1 MPLNKKDYFYNATTR
16 KVVAIFGSLF
26 NSIYI
31 HRQIGEDKSSSERV
45 PLMFAPRN
53 KLLERI
59 ESSEKIDKERVAVRL
74 PRMSFDMTSLS
85 FDENGR
91 LNRINRIPLNNTGTT
106 IWNSVPYIM
115 GMTLNVVSNSLE
127 DVLQIVEQI
136 IPMFSPEYSLSV
148 NDIEAPGKSSDLS
161 IKLVSI
167 SPSDEYEGEVASR
180 RVVLWTL
187 DFEVK
192 VRFAG
197 APIEVKRIESV
208 DVNFI
213 DLNNLEFMSNLHVDS
228 NGAVTITNDYEQQ
241 ITNDS
246 P

>member
-16 KVVAIFGSLF
+16 KVVAVFGSIF

-31 HRQIGEDKSSSERV
+31 HRQIGEDRSSSERV

-53 KLLERI
+53 KLLERV
-59 ESSEKIDKERVAVRL
+59 ESSENISKERIAIRL
-74 PRMSFDMTSLS
+74 PRMSFEMTSLS
-85 FDENGR
+85 FDENAR
-91 LNRINRIPLNNTGTT
+91 LNRINKIPLTSETT

-148 NDIEAPGKSSDLS
+148 NDIEAPGKTSDLS
-161 IKLVSI
+161 IKLVSV

-180 RVVLWTL
+180 RIVLWTL
-187 DFEVK
+187 DFEIK

-197 APIEVKRIESV
+197 APVQVKRIESV
-208 DVNFI
+208 DVNFL

-228 NGAVTITNDYEQQ
+228 DGRVTITNDYEQQ